1 MRIAII
7 AYDRLPELKTT
18 TWLKI
23 YTILSFL
30 DYCFLTQRSKNR
42 TDITKSIPELPVD
55 LHQV

>member
-1 MRIAII
+1 MRNGII
-7 AYDRLPELKTT
+7 AYNRLPELKTT

-23 YTILSFL
+23 YYIVFL